1 MYMLRAVIGDESRN
15 DRQIL
20 KKCLKKFPDFIY
32 YYTRHIREIDDKLCS
47 SPSKLFRQI
56 IR

>member
-20 KKCLKKFPDFIY
+20 KKVLEKISGLYILLHAAYKGN
-32 YYTRHIREIDDKLCS
+32 R
-47 SPSKLFRQI
+47 
-56 IR
+56 